1 MRNKHLL
8 LAFVAMLGLAFVYPT
23 SLSAQ
28 KDKKK
33 KEKKEII
40 WELPEPSGDATIDGY
55 LLSCDTLYHKISTY
69 RDSLSH
75 YKYQEASFSVGGKN
89 YLFKCM
95 IDSVNNQFLS
105 YGMGR
110 WQVAQGIMTGG

>member
-8 LAFVAMLGLAFVYPT
+8 LFFVAMLGLAFVYPT

-33 KEKKEII
+33 KEKKELI
-40 WELPEPSGDATIDGY
+40 WELPEPSGDPTIDGY

-75 YKYQEASFSVGGKN
+75 Y
-89 YLFKCM
+89 
-95 IDSVNNQFLS
+95 
-105 YGMGR
+105 
-110 WQVAQGIMTGG
+110 